1 MNRIPLS
8 PPSIAP
14 VSDGVR
20 RPRWSVMIPAYN
32 CAGFL
37 VETMEAVL
45 AQALAPDDMQI
56 EVVDDHST
64 DADVEALVRTVGKG
78 RIAYFRQSENKGS
91 LRNFETCINR
101 AKGHLIHLLH
111 GDDLIKPG
119 YYQAMDELFE
129 SYPQAG
135 AAFCRYEYIG
145 ESSKRLYFR
154 DAEMKEAGILQDALL
169 LLASRQR
176 LQFCTITVKREVYE
190 KLGAF
195 FGVDYGEDWEMWVR
209 IARNYPV
216 AYTPQ
221 ALASY
226 RLHVASI
233 SGRSYATAKNLKDLQ
248 WVMQTIQQYLP
259 ETEKERILEQSM
271 KFYAHYGIKIANDLW
286 YGLRNRQGVK
296 VQVQEALRMHRD
308 WLMYWK
314 ITKLYTKMALNITS
328 FIPRRK
334 KAERV

>member
-1 MNRIPLS
+1 MDRIPSS

-14 VSDGVR
+14 VPDGVH
-20 RPRWSVMIPAYN
+20 RPRWSVMIPVYN
-32 CAGFL
+32 CSGFL

-45 AQALAPDDMQI
+45 AQALPPEEMQI
-56 EVVDDHST
+56 EVVDDYST
-64 DADVEALVRTVGKG
+64 DADVEALVNATGKG
-78 RIAYFRQSENKGS
+78 RISYFRQSENKGS

-101 AKGHLIHLLH
+101 ARGHLIHLLH

-119 YYQAMDELFE
+119 YYKAMDELLDRF
-129 SYPQAG
+129 PQAG

-145 ESSKRLYFR
+145 ASSKRLYYR
-154 DAEMKEAGILQDALL
+154 DEEMKEAGILQNALL
-169 LLASRQR
+169 LLAGRQH

-195 FGVDYGEDWEMWVR
+195 YGVEYGEDWEMWVR
-209 IARNYPV
+209 IARDYPI

-226 RLHVASI
+226 RLHVSSI
-233 SGRSYATAKNLKDLQ
+233 SGRSYATASNLKDLQ
-248 WVMQTIQQYLP
+248 WVMHTIQHYLP
-259 ETEKERILEQSM
+259 ETERAEVLKQSM

-286 YGLRNRQGVK
+286 YGLKNREGVK
-296 VQVQEALRMHRD
+296 EQVREALHMHRD

-314 ITKLYTKMALNITS
+314 ITKLYSKMALNITS
-328 FIPRRK
+328 FIPRRNK
-334 KAERV
+334 Q